1 MDATKP
7 SDRAKETRG
16 GKLPPQR
23 TARPWPSSLER
34 VAWERNTAAIIASNR
49 AGLRRQEELRGR
61 VRIAC
66 GVGFGLAALVC
77 ALALRACA

>member
-34 VAWERNTAAIIASNR
+34 VAWERNTA
-49 AGLRRQEELRGR
+49 ELRGR